1 MVADSSVISPALGGE
16 RSGLPGL
23 SPFWASIID
32 KIKVLKVMHRLKMIM
47 IFRMSN
53 YNKYA
58 LKMLLILSCK
68 RQGGNFFNLY
78 NFKEFNFYNLDW
90 LTNSYNFEYN
100 YEKQ

>member
-1 MVADSSVISPALGGE
+1 
-16 RSGLPGL
+16 
-23 SPFWASIID
+23 
-32 KIKVLKVMHRLKMIM
+32 MHRLKMIM